1 MNNPKMWG
9 INWIV
14 SIVMLFLNIR
24 NKLTITYNN
33 PNAMKAFSVFRQIE
47 YFKPDEHYLKSIS
60 SRFPFYL
67 KFKLY
72 QLPKLS
78 LTDAINSRKDIKV
91 DEEIRVTYN
100 YILKIT

>member
-47 YFKPDEHYLKSIS
+47 YFKPYEHYLKSIS

-78 LTDAINSRKDIKV
+78 LLSKEVLKTQFIDIIKKFQF
-91 DEEIRVTYN
+91 YSN
-100 YILKIT
+100 